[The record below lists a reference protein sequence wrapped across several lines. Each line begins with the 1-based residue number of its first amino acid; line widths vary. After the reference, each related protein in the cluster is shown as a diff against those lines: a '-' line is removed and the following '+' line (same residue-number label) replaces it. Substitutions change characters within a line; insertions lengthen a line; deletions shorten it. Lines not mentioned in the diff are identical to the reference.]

1 MEWWMWLAAGLVLV
15 VAELATPGGFVIIF
29 FGIAALVV
37 GVLGLL
43 GVVNSQALQFLLFSV
58 LSVGSLAILRGRL
71 QSRLRTPSSVA
82 VDSLIGDLA
91 IPQERLSPGVVGRVE
106 VRGSSWTA
114 RNTSSE
120 TLDVGQRARV
130 AGVDGLTLAVI
141 PE

>member
-1 MEWWMWLAAGLVLV
+1 MWLAAGLVLV

-43 GVVNSQALQFLLFSV
+43 GVVTSPALQFLLFSV

-71 QSRLRTPSSVA
+71 QSKLRTPSSVA

-114 RNTSSE
+114 RNTSAV